1 MYECDICLAKI
12 KKRNKNKHEKSSK
25 HGLFL
30 SNNIVN
36 KYIVKKDDI
45 DKFKDIL
52 QSYCD
57 EHKKKF
63 NKFTVMIVWKKNG
76 MIINKISI
84 LRTITLQR
92 THMFKPDMIE
102 IPIYVEVTERDFLE
116 IVDRNCVY
124 NTTSD
129 EIDIKFVSGYKE
141 MTLQHYCEL
150 PRSMLCR
157 RLEQYYVEENDH
169 DFEYNFL
176 PKCFSHI
183 GFQSPPPWFNI
194 LQPSPLGDMFMFAKV
209 KVV

>member
-25 HGLFL
+25 HRFFL
-30 SNNIVN
+30 SNNVVN
-36 KYIVKKDDI
+36 KYIVKDDI

-63 NKFTVMIVWKKNG
+63 NKFTIMIVWKKNG
-76 MIINKISI
+76 MIINEVSI
-84 LRTITLQR
+84 VRTITLQK

-102 IPIYVEVTERDFLE
+102 IPIYVKVTERDFLE

-124 NTTSD
+124 NTISD
-129 EIDIKFVSGYKE
+129 EIDIIFISKFKE
-141 MTLQHYCEL
+141 MTLQHYKEQ

-157 RLEQYYVEENDH
+157 RLERYYIEENEH

-176 PKCFSHI
+176 PYCFRHI
-183 GFQSPPPWFNI
+183 GYQRPTLLI
-194 LQPSPLGDMFMFAKV
+194 LSQTRASESYLCLLI
-209 KVV
+209 